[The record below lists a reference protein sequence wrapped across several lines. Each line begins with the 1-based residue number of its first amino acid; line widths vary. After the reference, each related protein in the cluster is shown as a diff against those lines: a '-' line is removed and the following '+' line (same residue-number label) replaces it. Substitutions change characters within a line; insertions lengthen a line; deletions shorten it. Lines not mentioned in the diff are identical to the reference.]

1 MQVACLTGNHQKEW
15 RYYTHDVEAFLD
27 AFNACLAGHPAYPLQ
42 LRTRIPTGTPCRD
55 CSPKA
60 QTSFIERRSGGGCAS
75 DRRQEGVG
83 VSCLAFPVGKDA
95 DQIALRAAAA
105 DVVPAHVIA
114 VFIQGDARQQFER
127 FAVAHAGW
135 RAGSASSA

>member
-27 AFNACLAGHPAYPLQ
+27 AFNACLAGHPPIPCSCA
-42 LRTRIPTGTPCRD
+42 RTRIPTGTPCRD

-60 QTSFIERRSGGGCAS
+60 QTSFIERRGGGGAS

-83 VSCLAFPVGKDA
+83 VSRIPSRQRRRPDRTA
-95 DQIALRAAAA
+95 RAA

-127 FAVAHAGW
+127 FAVARRRW